1 MIINR
6 ASKSTGKYKM
16 WMNIQLVADIDVEE
30 TQDTIDFDKT
40 RWKHKERSVMLSQ
53 IFNHNIMQAKGREI
67 RNLTD
72 SDVLR

>member
-1 MIINR
+1 
-6 ASKSTGKYKM
+6 M

-40 RWKHKERSVMLSQ
+40 RWKHKEGSVMLSQ
-53 IFNHNIMQAKGREI
+53 NFNHNIMQAKEREI

-72 SDVLR
+72 SDMLR